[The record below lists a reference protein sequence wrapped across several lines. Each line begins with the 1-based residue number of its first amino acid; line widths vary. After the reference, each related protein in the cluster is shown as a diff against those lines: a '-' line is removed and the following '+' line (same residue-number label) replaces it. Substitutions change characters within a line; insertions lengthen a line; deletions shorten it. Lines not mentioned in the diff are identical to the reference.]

1 MSSKRADDEHSV
13 SERNGQHQSP
23 TGYGAPAGNG
33 FGDHAATRM
42 SGALLDVS
50 PASIGHEP
58 AVTPPHMRQPIPDIV
73 IRRLPIYVRTLKGLA
88 DAGTGSVSSEE
99 LADLIGVT
107 AAQIRRDLSYFG
119 KFGKQG
125 KGYDTRFLATTISR
139 ILRLDR
145 QWPVA
150 LVGLGNLGRAI
161 ANYRGFTPSS
171 FSIVALFDRNP
182 RNIGHVVNDM
192 EILPDVHLRDTIAR
206 ERIRIGIVATPR
218 TYAQEIADEMVAGGV
233 EAILNYAP
241 VILKVPE
248 TVTVRE
254 IDPVSALQSMT
265 YYVRD
270 RTGNGR

>member
-1 MSSKRADDEHSV
+1 MISKE
-13 SERNGQHQSP
+13 P
-23 TGYGAPAGNG
+23 GNG
-33 FGDHAATRM
+33 LNNGDRSNGHQRAEYGHKESTDPATAASRL
-42 SGALLDVS
+42 GFLL
-50 PASIGHEP
+50 EP
-58 AVTPPHMRQPIPDIV
+58 ATTLSTQDDHQIPDIV
-73 IRRLPIYVRTLKGLA
+73 IRRLPIYVRTLRALA
-88 DAGTGSVSSEE
+88 DTDIRSVSSEE

-125 KGYDTRFLATTISR
+125 KGYDTQFLAQTISR

-171 FSIVALFDRNP
+171 FSIVAVFDRSP
-182 RNIGHVVNDM
+182 RNVGNSVNGM
-192 EILPDVHLRDTIAR
+192 EILHDDHLTDTIIR
-206 ERIRIGIVATPR
+206 ERIRIGIISTPKP
-218 TYAQEIADEMVAGGV
+218 YAQEIADRMVAGGV

-265 YYVRD
+265 YYISERP
-270 RTGNGR
+270 T